1 MTQNWIEY
9 EGRMAGAWRLDSF
22 LGTRDGM
29 AVYQSSSESGVSAA
43 ERKAVVKILML
54 DDEKAGSVRASWE
67 QANKCSDDH
76 LLRVYETG
84 EAELDGMPVVF
95 AAMET
100 SDIGVE
106 EILAGR
112 PVSEDEARSLVAG
125 VASALEYLHRRG
137 LQHGSVI
144 PPHMHVVGDAVKL
157 SADTISTA
165 GEDGWKSDMR
175 QLGTTL
181 IHAMTGVASGGS
193 ASPLPRPF
201 QAIAT
206 GCLGAGGRPWTAH
219 RVLQTL
225 SGNAMADAEPGTIPP
240 VVRPLPARPAPMRW
254 PFVAAAAVA
263 LFGFLGYW
271 GLREPA
277 KQATP
282 VASLPV
288 AARVPAPVA
297 ESTRARMVTPPAKN
311 AGSKSGWA
319 VIAATYVSRA
329 AAEGR
334 AARIAKRSPAVR
346 VHVFTSSSGSRM
358 SYVLLGAGLTRE
370 EADRVLRAARQA
382 GAPRDSYVTK
392 LVEK

>member
-1 MTQNWIEY
+1 MTQNRIEY

-29 AVYQSSSESGVSAA
+29 AVYDSSSGSGGFMP
-43 ERKAVVKILML
+43 ERKAVVKLLML
-54 DDEKAGSVRASWE
+54 DDERSGAVRTSWE
-67 QANKCSDDH
+67 QATKCVDDH

-84 EAELDGMPVVF
+84 EAELDGRLVIF
-95 AAMET
+95 AAMEP

-112 PVSEDEARSLVAG
+112 PVSVDEARSLVAG
-125 VASALEYLHRRG
+125 VAGALEYLHRQG

-144 PPHMHVVGDAVKL
+144 PSHMHVAGDAVKL

-181 IHAMTGVASGGS
+181 IHAMTGMANGGNASS
-193 ASPLPRPF
+193 LPRPF

-206 GCLGAGGRPWTAH
+206 GCLGAAGRPWTAH

-225 SGNAMADAEPGTIPP
+225 SGIAIAGPEPGTMPP
-240 VVRPLPARPAPMRW
+240 VVRRLPAQPAPMRW
-254 PFVAAAAVA
+254 RFVATVAVVV

-271 GLREPA
+271 GVSEPD
-277 KQATP
+277 KRSTP
-282 VASLPV
+282 IAS
-288 AARVPAPVA
+288 VPLAAPVA
-297 ESTRARMVTPPAKN
+297 ESTRARTVAPPAKS
-311 AGSKSGWA
+311 AASKSGWA
-319 VIAATYVSRA
+319 VIAATYVSRQ

-334 AARIAKRSPAVR
+334 AVRIAKRSPGVR
-346 VHVFTSSSGSRM
+346 AHVFTSSSGSRM

>member
-1 MTQNWIEY
+1 MTQNRIEY
-9 EGRMAGAWRLDSF
+9 EGRMAGDWRLDSF

-29 AVYQSSSESGVSAA
+29 AVYDSSSGSGGFTP
-43 ERKAVVKILML
+43 ERKAVVKLLML
-54 DDEKAGSVRASWE
+54 DDERSGAVRSSWE
-67 QANKCSDDH
+67 QATKCVDDH
-76 LLRVYETG
+76 LVRVYETG
-84 EAELDGMPVVF
+84 EAELDGRLVIF
-95 AAMET
+95 AAMEP

-112 PVSEDEARSLVAG
+112 PVSVDEARSLVAG
-125 VASALEYLHRRG
+125 VAGALEYLHQRG

-144 PPHMHVVGDAVKL
+144 PSHMHVAGDAVKL

-165 GEDGWKSDMR
+165 SEDGWKSDMR

-181 IHAMTGVASGGS
+181 IHAMTGVANGGN
-193 ASPLPRPF
+193 ASLLPRPF

-206 GCLGAGGRPWTAH
+206 GCLGAAGRPWTAH

-225 SGNAMADAEPGTIPP
+225 SGIAIADPELGTMPP
-240 VVRPLPARPAPMRW
+240 VVRRLLPAQPAPMRW
-254 PFVAAAAVA
+254 PFVAMAAVV
-263 LFGFLGYW
+263 LFGILGYW

-277 KQATP
+277 KQAAQVASVP
-282 VASLPV
+282 VA
-288 AARVPAPVA
+288 APVA
-297 ESTRARMVTPPAKN
+297 ESTRARTVAPPAKS
-311 AGSKSGWA
+311 AASKSGWA
-319 VIAATYVSRA
+319 VIAATYVSRQ

-334 AARIAKRSPAVR
+334 AVLIAKRSPGVR
-346 VHVFTSSSGSRM
+346 AHVFTSSSGSRM

-392 LVEK
+392 LMEK